1 MDTAVLVALGI
12 DAELVVVAG
21 EDGVEQDARQG
32 GDGQAGERDGGAGHG
47 EGDAAGEARPHTRMT
62 AAMMRL
68 RDLVRSTL
76 FSTMLRTPMAEIMP

>member
-21 EDGVEQDARQG
+21 EDGVEQVMPL
-32 GDGQAGERDGGAGHG
+32 EKP
-47 EGDAAGEARPHTRMT
+47 RPHTRMT